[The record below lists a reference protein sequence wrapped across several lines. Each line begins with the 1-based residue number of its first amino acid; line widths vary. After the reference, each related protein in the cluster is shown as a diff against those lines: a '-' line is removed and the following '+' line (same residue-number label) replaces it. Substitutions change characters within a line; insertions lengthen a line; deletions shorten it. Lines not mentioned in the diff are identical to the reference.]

1 MCRSIYFTSRLS
13 TASEYRIRKASKG
26 RFSIQRRCGE
36 TGNDIPWRW
45 LLERKTGLSS
55 TFSSNN
61 RDFAFDRLAN
71 AMTQKPPHVHI
82 EPRHTDCRSCVFWDE
97 TSSVLSLSLGYA
109 IRPSE
114 PVVSMVDALDKQ
126 LGIRENEYRVVL
138 GALDIL
144 LDKEQRMVSF
154 EIRTNPTNWRPAA
167 LPPVSGG
174 RDPIFLAF
182 LLDFDDNNI
191 ASYDLQVEILQEAS
205 RKELS
210 LRFNGYVAA
219 KWVAVADGFFAG
231 LTWDDHLSELRLTDF
246 DVVVPGYR

>member
-1 MCRSIYFTSRLS
+1 
-13 TASEYRIRKASKG
+13 
-26 RFSIQRRCGE
+26 
-36 TGNDIPWRW
+36 
-45 LLERKTGLSS
+45 
-55 TFSSNN
+55 
-61 RDFAFDRLAN
+61 
-71 AMTQKPPHVHI
+71 
-82 EPRHTDCRSCVFWDE
+82 
-97 TSSVLSLSLGYA
+97 
-109 IRPSE
+109 
-114 PVVSMVDALDKQ
+114 MVDALDKQ

-154 EIRTNPTNWRPAA
+154 EIRTNPKNWRPAA